1 MEDREVGDQGARVK
15 EEAFEVGGGDGGK
28 VAMGCRVV
36 GLCGRLEFVLVL
48 RLVGGGS

>member
-15 EEAFEVGGGDGGK
+15 EEAFEVGGGNGGE
-28 VAMGCRVV
+28 VAMGCGVV
-36 GLCGRLEFVLVL
+36 GLCGRLGFVLVL